1 MILTVNL
8 KKKFCG
14 LKIIAAVSL
23 HLNGVTRFGRDFCHQ
38 ALLRD
43 LIAKSLAEV

>member
-1 MILTVNL
+1 MILTLNL
-8 KKKFCG
+8 KKKFPS
-14 LKIIAAVSL
+14 LKIIAVSL
-23 HLNGVTRFGRDFCHQ
+23 HLNGVTRFGRDSCHQ